1 MSLRKLRLSDQ
12 SRFTKWWRDTELIK
26 LTSGVLE
33 PISDK
38 MVAKYFT
45 TMLKDERDL
54 NFMITVDGKTV
65 GHVALMHRPRGWYE
79 TQIVIGEK
87 SAWGK
92 GYGTLAIKSLLQRA
106 KRKRIKKIYLEVR
119 PDNSRAIGAYRKC
132 GFVGGV
138 VFKHPGSKSLPAT
151 LRMELG

>member
-33 PISDK
+33 SISDK

-79 TQIVIGEK
+79 T
-87 SAWGK
+87 
-92 GYGTLAIKSLLQRA
+92 
-106 KRKRIKKIYLEVR
+106 
-119 PDNSRAIGAYRKC
+119 
-132 GFVGGV
+132 
-138 VFKHPGSKSLPAT
+138 
-151 LRMELG
+151 